1 VIRRACIARIA
12 LRLALLSLGLGSAE
26 CGAGPDP
33 SHGGAVV
40 GVQVDPSNSNGGS
53 GYTQGIALGASALY
67 TAMSGNLA
75 RVSFDGSGSSMGL
88 FNANASVLELAV
100 AAKDGSVWWAGGNGT
115 NAGCAMGTAVMALWT
130 SSDAEFLTI
139 RSAAAPTATLCPSI
153 NGTTPSGPQATYGL
167 VADDAWV
174 VVALAS
180 ASVMTSGPSYVPD
193 QQGWPGSQFTPSP
206 SGNAKLLR
214 FDRQNPSAPMQTLPG
229 VSSLATALTAHV
241 LAQSTAE
248 VYWLDASSAGTD
260 RVMRATKSDWSTGQV
275 VAAAPSNTLTGI
287 AASDAYVAWA
297 TSAQPTPGATGC
309 AVFASHADGPP
320 AKIYDGSKAPFLCW
334 GLAVDDTYAY
344 FATTT
349 VVEQFPGDTGGP
361 TYMMGTG
368 LGRVPLAGGSL
379 QTVPLASSRWY
390 GARRVLVDA
399 QSVYAVDPNFVVRV
413 DKSAFGE

>member
-1 VIRRACIARIA
+1 VIRRPPIA

-33 SHGGAVV
+33 SRGGAVV
-40 GVQVDPSNSNGGS
+40 GVQVDPSNSNGES
-53 GYTQGIALGASALY
+53 GYTQGIALGANTLY
-67 TAMSGNLA
+67 TAFSGNLA
-75 RVSFDGSGSSMGL
+75 RVRFDGSGSSVGL

-100 AAKDGSVWWAGGNGT
+100 AATDGSVWWAGGNGT
-115 NAGCAMGTAVMALWT
+115 NAECAMGTAVMALWT
-130 SSDAEFLTI
+130 SSDAQFLTT
-139 RSAAAPTATLCPSI
+139 RSGAAPTATLCPSN
-153 NGTTPSGPQATYGL
+153 NGTMPSGSQTTYGL

-174 VVALAS
+174 VVAIAS
-180 ASVMTSGPSYVPD
+180 ASMMTSGPSNLPD

-206 SGNAKLLR
+206 SGNATLLR
-214 FDRQNPSAPMQTLPG
+214 FDRQNPSAPMRPLPG

-260 RVMRATKSDWSTGQV
+260 SVMRATKSDWSTGQI
-275 VAAAPSNTLTGI
+275 VANAPSNTLTGI

-297 TSAQPTPGATGC
+297 TSAQPMPGATGC

-320 AKIYDGSKAPFLCW
+320 AKIYDGSEAPFLCW

-344 FATTT
+344 FATTA
-349 VVEQFPGDTGGP
+349 VVAASGNDPGGP
-361 TYMMGTG
+361 AYMMGTG
-368 LGRVPLAGGSL
+368 LGRVPLAGGPL
-379 QTVPLASSRWY
+379 RTVPLASSRWY

-399 QSVYAVDPNFVVRV
+399 QYVYAVDPSFVVRM
-413 DKSAFGE
+413 DKNGFGE

>member
-1 VIRRACIARIA
+1 MIRRPCIARIA

-33 SHGGAVV
+33 SRGSAVV
-40 GVQVDPSNSNGGS
+40 GVEVDPSNSNGG
-53 GYTQGIALGASALY
+53 YTQGVTLGASALY
-67 TAMSGNLA
+67 TAFSGNLA
-75 RVSFDGSGSSMGL
+75 RVRFDGSGLSVGL

-100 AAKDGSVWWAGGNGT
+100 AAGDGSVWWAGGNGI

-130 SSDAEFLTI
+130 SSDAGFLTI

-153 NGTTPSGPQATYGL
+153 NGTSPSGPPTTYGL

-174 VVALAS
+174 VVAVAS
-180 ASVMTSGPSYVPD
+180 ASMVTSGPSNLPD
-193 QQGWPGSQFTPSP
+193 QQSWPGSQFTPSP
-206 SGNAKLLR
+206 SGNAKLVR

-248 VYWLDASSAGTD
+248 VYWLDASSVGTD
-260 RVMRATKSDWSTGQV
+260 RVMRAAKSDWSTGQI
-275 VAAAPSNTLTGI
+275 VADAPSNTLTGI

-334 GLAVDDTYAY
+334 GLAVDDAYAY

-349 VVEQFPGDTGGP
+349 VVVQFSGDPGGP

-368 LGRVPLAGGSL
+368 LGRVPLAGGPL

-399 QSVYAVDPNFVVRV
+399 QSVYAVDPSFVVRV
-413 DKSAFGE
+413 DKSVFGE